1 MKKLIL
7 FLAVVF
13 INIALTSCHWVAPS
27 ADEEAVL
34 IYHPMIWGHGGV
46 DDEAVTTGL
55 AWCWWS
61 TASET
66 FKIVPEKHQ
75 VNMED
80 LISNDNT
87 PLDFH
92 TVIVTQIKPGK
103 TPILLQNY
111 GVTWFDTNIYNHF
124 CNRVRD
130 YVSQHSPFDLM
141 SNREVLND
149 IDTKV
154 LKEMQDYVA
163 QLSKEAELPV
173 VIKTVIIGKAIP
185 NAEQPA
191 VYSTQSLGY
200 YRTET
205 GR

>member
-46 DDEAVTTGL
+46 DEDAVTTGL

-80 LISNDNT
+80 SLLSHRSSRAKPRSCCRTMALPGLILTST
-87 PLDFH
+87 TIFATGYVTTFH
-92 TVIVTQIKPGK
+92 STA
-103 TPILLQNY
+103 
-111 GVTWFDTNIYNHF
+111 
-124 CNRVRD
+124 
-130 YVSQHSPFDLM
+130 HS
-141 SNREVLND
+141 
-149 IDTKV
+149 I
-154 LKEMQDYVA
+154 
-163 QLSKEAELPV
+163 
-173 VIKTVIIGKAIP
+173 
-185 NAEQPA
+185 
-191 VYSTQSLGY
+191 
-200 YRTET
+200 
-205 GR
+205 

>member
-75 VNMED
+75 VIMED
-80 LISNDNT
+80 LISGDLGI
-87 PLDFH
+87 PAE
-92 TVIVTQIKPGK
+92 
-103 TPILLQNY
+103 
-111 GVTWFDTNIYNHF
+111 
-124 CNRVRD
+124 R
-130 YVSQHSPFDLM
+130 QHWSHD
-141 SNREVLND
+141 D
-149 IDTKV
+149 
-154 LKEMQDYVA
+154 
-163 QLSKEAELPV
+163 
-173 VIKTVIIGKAIP
+173 
-185 NAEQPA
+185 
-191 VYSTQSLGY
+191 
-200 YRTET
+200 
-205 GR
+205 